1 MTPDVPEGRPT
12 PATPPLSRRA
22 QPFSLT
28 GRTALVTGAG
38 SPTGI
43 GFATARLLGRMGAS
57 VAVTSTTDRIY
68 ERVEELRR
76 EDITAFGVVADL
88 TALVD
93 VAALTAAVLDWRPA
107 VDILVN
113 NAGMVSQVSGWDA
126 EKPLEDLTLTEWDD
140 ALARNLR
147 TAFLVT
153 RAFLPAMKE
162 QGYGRIIL
170 VSSTTGTVGAMP
182 LQSTYG
188 TAKAAMT
195 GLVRS
200 LAVEVARDGVTVNA
214 VGPGW
219 IATGSQTAAEAEAAL
234 ASPTRRAGTPDEV
247 AAAIAFLA
255 SAEASYVTGQLV
267 VIDGGNALIED
278 KAHV

>member
-1 MTPDVPEGRPT
+1 MSTGSADNDS
-12 PATPPLSRRA
+12 AAAASPPSRQA
-22 QPFSLT
+22 PPFSLT

-38 SPTGI
+38 SAEGI

-57 VAVTSTTDRIY
+57 VAVTSTTERVY
-68 ERVEELRR
+68 ERVEGLRR
-76 EDITAFGVVADL
+76 EGITAFGIVADL
-88 TALVD
+88 TVPVD
-93 VAALTAAVLDWRPA
+93 VAALTAAVLDWRPV
-107 VDILVN
+107 VDVLVN

-126 EKPLEDLTLTEWDD
+126 EKAFEDLTLAEWDE

-147 TAFLVT
+147 TAFLAT
-153 RAFLPAMKE
+153 RAFVPGMKE

-200 LAVEVARDGVTVNA
+200 LAVEVARDGITVNA

-219 IATGSQTAAEAEAAL
+219 IATGSQTPGEAEAAL
-234 ASPTRRAGTPDEV
+234 ASPIRRAGTPDEI

-255 SAEASYVTGQLV
+255 STEAAYVTGQLL
-267 VIDGGNALIED
+267 VIDGGNSLIED

>member
-1 MTPDVPEGRPT
+1 MDASRPSIALA
-12 PATPPLSRRA
+12 P
-22 QPFSLT
+22 PFSLA

-38 SPTGI
+38 SPSGI
-43 GFATARLLGRMGAS
+43 GFATAKLLGRMGAA
-57 VAVTSTTDRIY
+57 VAVTSTTGRIH
-68 ERVEELRR
+68 ERVAELR
-76 EDITAFGVVADL
+76 DAGIDAFGAVADL
-88 TALVD
+88 TAEAD
-93 VAALTAAVLDWRPA
+93 VARLAAALHEWRPG

-126 EKPLEDLTLTEWDD
+126 EKPLEGLTLAEWDD

-147 TAFLVT
+147 TAFLAT
-153 RAFLPAMKE
+153 RAFLPGMKE
-162 QGYGRIIL
+162 RGHGRIVL

-182 LQSTYG
+182 LQSTYA

-200 LAVEVARDGVTVNA
+200 LSVEVAAAGITVNA

-219 IATGSQTAAEAEAAL
+219 IATGSQTSSEAEAAL
-234 ASPTRRAGTPDEV
+234 ASPIRRAGTPDEV
-247 AAAIAFLA
+247 AAVIAFL
-255 SAEASYVTGQLV
+255 STTEAAFVTGQLLV
-267 VIDGGNALIED
+267 VDGGNALIED

>member
-1 MTPDVPEGRPT
+1 MRGDRQ
-12 PATPPLSRRA
+12 AT
-22 QPFSLT
+22 PFSLA

-68 ERVEELRR
+68 ERVHDLRR
-76 EDITAFGVVADL
+76 EGITAFGIVADL
-88 TALVD
+88 TAPVD
-93 VAALTAAVLDWRPA
+93 VAALTAAVLDWRPV

-126 EKPLEDLTLTEWDD
+126 EKSFEDLTIAEWDD

-147 TAFLVT
+147 TAFLTT
-153 RAFLPAMKE
+153 RAFLPGMKE

-200 LAVEVARDGVTVNA
+200 LAVEVARDGITVNA

-219 IATGSQTAAEAEAAL
+219 IATGSQTPAEAEAAL
-234 ASPTRRAGTPDEV
+234 ASPIHRAGTPDEV

-255 SAEASYVTGQLV
+255 SAEAAYVTGQLL

-278 KAHV
+278 KAHL

>member
-1 MTPDVPEGRPT
+1 MSTDGPRSASVPGVHPPGRQ
-12 PATPPLSRRA
+12 TPPFA
-22 QPFSLT
+22 LT
-28 GRTALVTGAG
+28 GQTALVTGAG
-38 SPTGI
+38 SPAGI

-57 VAVTSTTDRIY
+57 VAVASTTGRIH
-68 ERVEELRR
+68 ERVTELRR
-76 EDITAFGVVADL
+76 EGITAFGIVADL

-107 VDILVN
+107 LDILVN
-113 NAGMVSQVSGWDA
+113 NAGMVSQLSGWDA
-126 EKPLEDLTLTEWDD
+126 EKPFEDLTLTEWDE

-153 RAFLPAMKE
+153 RAFLPGMKE
-162 QGYGRIIL
+162 RGYGRIVL

-188 TAKAAMT
+188 TAKAAMA
-195 GLVRS
+195 GLTRS
-200 LAVEVARDGVTVNA
+200 LAVELARDAITVNA
-214 VGPGW
+214 VAPGW
-219 IATGSQTAAEAEAAL
+219 IATASASPGEAEAAL
-234 ASPTRRAGTPDEV
+234 ASPMRRAGTPDEV

-255 SAEASYVTGQLV
+255 SPEASYVTGQLL